1 MGLYRLQIS
10 RGQLPSVQCKL
21 ASITIFYTEIVLQL
35 PWFTNLNVCWY
46 WQPPGSFSSTKN
58 SGEREKIG
66 ATYGATWQKG
76 VCRKCLFVKHL
87 AIRCF
92 TPLGCT
98 HNTTIHNGLRCFS
111 FGLSVSNFGCRQ
123 CVSNLPLPS
132 IEIQLSLAVISSRST
147 CRSCGDTTSRSSR
160 CQCRGRCSHVGFH
173 HGGSCP

>member
-98 HNTTIHNGLRCFS
+98 SSRVRRGFFFAPASSKPCVR
-111 FGLSVSNFGCRQ
+111 GLSA
-123 CVSNLPLPS
+123 
-132 IEIQLSLAVISSRST
+132 LSLISLAT
-147 CRSCGDTTSRSSR
+147 PWGEKWGDFLDYF
-160 CQCRGRCSHVGFH
+160 GRLAE
-173 HGGSCP
+173 